1 MKAFSTNRVKKSRGQ
16 TMVEFALVLPML
28 LVTMYGVMEFGR
40 LLFIYVTTTSASREA
55 ARYASGVELENRS
68 GVLVE
73 RYRDCV
79 GIREAAK
86 ETGLLAGI
94 TDADIDIR
102 YDLGPS
108 DTRTW
113 NQLPQCPNY
122 ATLGHR
128 VKVRVTGHFEPI
140 APLVPWS
147 EAILAQLENIRSE
160 TARTIIRNVDLGP
173 GFEPPPSDIGTTPPF
188 LRFTSYS
195 SWVNEDEYPSAGSNP
210 YVATVVIVD
219 SNNLVTSHDQ
229 DITFSYTVSGE
240 AMPGV
245 DHTLSNGTITI
256 PAGQTSADIE
266 FYIID
271 DSLYEYLERVVIIL
285 SGDVSLRQPWAHVV
299 YIQDND
305 SPPPVYFVHPSSL
318 IYEYSDTHSVTV
330 ELGPTAQAA
339 SVGFRVL
346 GTATRGE
353 DYTVSPNPDTDRLVF
368 PLTGSSFDEVNRWAE
383 IDITPI
389 LDVLT
394 EGTETIVLE
403 LVNPFNAYLGGT
415 TIHTVQLRDHYCE
428 VAGTNPVLAG
438 NRVFTWDL
446 QNSGYYDTNLTRLT
460 VAFTAQNVTKF
471 SEVFLGSQTL
481 WNQIVEGNPVTV
493 PFNGSWPAGGN
504 PLLSAGNTSRL
515 TIGFDYAWVAS
526 ITRVDAF
533 FDNGCPPISVSNIL
547 P

>member
-1 MKAFSTNRVKKSRGQ
+1 MKAFSTNRAKKSRGQ

-113 NQLPQCPNY
+113 DQLPQCPNY

-195 SWVNEDEYPSAGSNP
+195 SWVNENEHNDSGDP
-210 YVATVVIVD
+210 YIATVVVVD
-219 SNNLVTSHDQ
+219 SDNVATPHTA
-229 DITFSYTVSGE
+229 DITFHYTISGE
-240 AMPGV
+240 AIPGV
-245 DHTLSNGTITI
+245 DHTLTSGSMTI
-256 PAGQTSADIE
+256 PAGETSIDIE
-266 FYIID
+266 FLIVD
-271 DSLYEYLERVVIIL
+271 DTLYEYLERVVIIL

-305 SPPPVYFVHPSSL
+305 SPPPVYFLHANSIL
-318 IYEYSDTHSVTV
+318 YEYSDTHSITV

-339 SVGFRVL
+339 SVGFRVA
-346 GTATRGE
+346 GTATRGN
-353 DYTVSPNPDTDRLVF
+353 DYEVSPNPDTDRLVF
-368 PLTGSSFDEVNRWAE
+368 PLTGSSFDEVNRWAD

-403 LVNPFNAYLGGT
+403 LINPFNATLGANSFH
-415 TIHTVQLRDHYCE
+415 TIELRDHYCE

-438 NRVFTWDL
+438 NRVFSWDL

-460 VAFTAQNVTKF
+460 VSFSAQEVTKF
-471 SEVFLGSQTL
+471 SEVYLGSQTL
-481 WNQIVEGNPVTV
+481 WNQIVDGNSVSV
-493 PFNGSWPAGGN
+493 PFNGSWPAGGS
-504 PLLSAGNTSRL
+504 PLINAGNTSRL
-515 TIGFDYAWVAS
+515 AIGFDKAFVTG

-533 FDNGCPPISVSNIL
+533 FDNGCPPISVSNVL